1 MLESWWALMLL
12 AWACLSGASLPV
24 MITLLAVESRVQPVE
39 RGGAGS
45 ESMSQV
51 EGAATPH

>member
-12 AWACLSGASLPV
+12 AWACLSGASLLV

>member
-1 MLESWWALMLL
+1 
-12 AWACLSGASLPV
+12 
-24 MITLLAVESRVQPVE
+24 VQPVE